1 MKNNKINNV
10 TMRNVQTV
18 QGKKISVRKAATVGV
33 LSAAAFLLQLLGT
46 VMPFKV
52 GGFLEVEF
60 SDLPA
65 IIGTF
70 SMGPICGVLIELNKN
85 LLKCSFTTT
94 GFVGELANF
103 IINGIF
109 VLTAGLIYSRN
120 RTRGRAVLGLAVAI
134 VAMTAAGIVTN
145 MYILLPLYM
154 PDADL
159 SVKLA
164 LVLSTITPFNII
176 KGAVLSAVT
185 FFIYKPLSPI
195 IKGK

>member
-1 MKNNKINNV
+1 MKKNKTNNEM
-10 TMRNVQTV
+10 MRANQAIAP
-18 QGKKISVRKAATVGV
+18 KISVRKAATVGI

-70 SMGPICGVLIELNKN
+70 SMGPVCGVLIELIKN
-85 LLKCSFTTT
+85 LLKCAFTTT

-109 VLTAGLIYSRN
+109 VLTAGVIYSRK
-120 RTRGRAVLGLAVAI
+120 RTRRGAVLGLLAAVI
-134 VAMTAAGIVTN
+134 AMTAAGIFTN
-145 MYILLPLYM
+145 IYILLPLYM
-154 PDADL
+154 PTAEL
-159 SVKLA
+159 SAKLTI
-164 LVLSTITPFNII
+164 VFSVITPFNLI
-176 KGAVLSAVT
+176 KGSVLSVVT
-185 FFIYKPLSPI
+185 YFIYKPLSPI